1 MLFNSYTFLFVFLP
15 TVLAGFFLLARR
27 SHVAAAAWLML
38 ASLVFYGW
46 WNPAYV
52 PLLLASIAWN
62 YGMGAR
68 IVELRKRDRAHAA
81 RWALGIAIGVDL
93 AALGYF
99 KYVNFFLDTI
109 HAIAGIDAP
118 LLKTI
123 LP

>member
-1 MLFNSYTFLFVFLP
+1 MLFNSYTFLLVFLP
-15 TVLAGFFLLARR
+15 TVLVGFFVLARS
-27 SHVAAAAWLML
+27 SHVAAATWLML

-68 IVELRKRDRAHAA
+68 IAALRKRDRATAA
-81 RWALGIAIGVDL
+81 RWALGIAVAVDL

-109 HAIAGIDAP
+109 HAMAAIDAP
-118 LLKTI
+118 LLKTV